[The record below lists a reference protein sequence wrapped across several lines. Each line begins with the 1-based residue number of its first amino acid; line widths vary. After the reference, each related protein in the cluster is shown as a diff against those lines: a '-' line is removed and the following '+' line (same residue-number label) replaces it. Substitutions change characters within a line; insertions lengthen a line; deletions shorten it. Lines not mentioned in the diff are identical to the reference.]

1 MINEP
6 DISVT
11 VQSSL
16 NKTSSSN
23 VTNVSCD
30 YTGVSPAADLF
41 IKKYSALIELCGN
54 LPIGVV
60 GVILNCVTLVVL
72 SSPSMRNNFFNR
84 LLICLSLF
92 DNVYL
97 LCEVSEVFR
106 HRINTYLH
114 QSIFVYFVYP
124 VRSIFMVSSIYMT
137 IALTFERYFA
147 ITSPV
152 EYRVRERTS
161 MTKRLFYYVMPVLSL
176 SILYYI
182 PKWLD
187 LTVGEISD
195 CKKKASSLITTGID
209 DMNDTSVEVNLAC
222 HFTYP
227 LVPTPLRIN
236 HIYVFWYINISNLL
250 LTAIIPVAV
259 LTYLN
264 CRIYTSLKQFV
275 ARQPSINSSQS
286 ASSARHHQ
294 TNDVK
299 KVFILFSIVIIF
311 VLCHSIRVIL
321 NIDEFI
327 NLTRFK
333 EEREKGCDGTNFFSQ
348 VIVPINQLLII
359 INSSAN
365 FFIYVFFDKGF
376 QQVLRQACILRS
388 EVEAHGIHNGS
399 NHTMTTRAECETP
412 NENRGQSIEMIDVNQ
427 IKE

>member
-1 MINEP
+1 MGNE
-6 DISVT
+6 
-11 VQSSL
+11 
-16 NKTSSSN
+16 
-23 VTNVSCD
+23 TNITCD
-30 YTGVSPAADLF
+30 YTEISPEEDRFL
-41 IKKYSALIELCGN
+41 KNYTALIELCGN
-54 LPIGVV
+54 LPIGVI
-60 GVILNCVTLVVL
+60 GVILNCITLVIL
-72 SSPSMRNNFFNR
+72 SSSSMRNNFFNR

-92 DNVYL
+92 DNMYL

-106 HRINTYLH
+106 HRFNTYIH
-114 QSIFVYFVYP
+114 QTIFVNFVYP

-137 IALTFERYFA
+137 VALTLERYHA

-161 MTKRLFYYVMPVLSL
+161 MTKRLFYYVMPVLTL

-187 LTVGEISD
+187 LTVGEITD
-195 CKKKASSLITTGID
+195 CNN
-209 DMNDTSVEVNLAC
+209 DMTSTVTSVIVDDTNNTSIVVNTAC
-222 HFTYP
+222 NTTYP

-236 HIYVFWYINISNLL
+236 HHYVFWYINISNLL
-250 LTAIIPVAV
+250 LTALLPVFV

-264 CRIYTSLKQFV
+264 CRIYSSLNQFV
-275 ARQPSINSSQS
+275 ARQPSVNASQS
-286 ASSARHHQ
+286 TSSARRQQ

-333 EEREKGCDGTNFFSQ
+333 EEREKGCDGVNFWAQ

-359 INSSAN
+359 LNSSAN

-376 QQVLRQACILRS
+376 QQVLRQACILRT
-388 EVEAHGIHNGS
+388 EFEAHGIHNGHHGTTRDES
-399 NHTMTTRAECETP
+399 TRITRAESKISKVSKGE
-412 NENRGQSIEMIDVNQ
+412 SIEMRKMNQ
-427 IKE
+427 NNA

>member
-1 MINEP
+1 MGNEP
-6 DISVT
+6 NISVT
-11 VQSSL
+11 LQSSL
-16 NKTSSSN
+16 NKTSLSN
-23 VTNVSCD
+23 ETNASCD
-30 YTGVSPAADLF
+30 YTEVTPAEDRFL
-41 IKKYSALIELCGN
+41 KNYTTLIELCGN
-54 LPIGVV
+54 LPISVV
-60 GVILNCVTLVVL
+60 GVILNCVTLVIL
-72 SSPSMRNNFFNR
+72 SSSSMRNNFFNR

-106 HRINTYLH
+106 HRFNTYLH
-114 QSIFVYFVYP
+114 QSIFVNFVYP

-137 IALTFERYFA
+137 VALTLERYFA

-161 MTKRLFYYVMPVLSL
+161 MTKRLFYYVMPVLGF

-187 LTVGEISD
+187 LNVGEIND
-195 CKKKASSLITTGID
+195 CEKDASSLITTAID
-209 DMNDTSVEVNLAC
+209 DMNDISVELNVAC
-222 HFTYP
+222 NVTYP

-250 LTAIIPVAV
+250 LTAVIPVAV

-264 CRIYTSLKQFV
+264 CRIYTSLNQFV

-286 ASSARHHQ
+286 TSSARRQQ

-311 VLCHSIRVIL
+311 VLCHSIRIIL

-327 NLTRFK
+327 NLTKFK
-333 EEREKGCDGTNFFSQ
+333 EEREKGCDGVNFWAQ

-359 INSSAN
+359 LNSSAN

-376 QQVLRQACILRS
+376 QQVLRQACILRT
-388 EVEAHGIHNGS
+388 EVEAHGIHNG
-399 NHTMTTRAECETP
+399 NHHTMTTRTEYEISK
-412 NENRGQSIEMIDVNQ
+412 ESRGQSIEMNEVNQ
-427 IKE
+427 SEQ